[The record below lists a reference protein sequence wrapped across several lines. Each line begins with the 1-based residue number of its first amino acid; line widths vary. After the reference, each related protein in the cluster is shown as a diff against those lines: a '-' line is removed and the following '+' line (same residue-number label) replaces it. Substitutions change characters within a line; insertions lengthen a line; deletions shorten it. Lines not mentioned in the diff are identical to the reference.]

1 MTVAAEARAIE
12 QVLGDV
18 ALLEEA
24 ASALADVPASDT
36 TELTARLLAR
46 AHRGLSEAAPVR
58 ARAAADLLGITERT
72 VRTWVEE
79 GVLTAT
85 TIQPRLLLDLGRIHQ
100 VQHLLQEL
108 RAAGRT
114 TGLLDEVFRRL
125 TDAAWH
131 DNPGLAEGLAQM
143 RRGEGTVIRRSPTA
157 V

>member
-1 MTVAAEARAIE
+1 MTVAAEARGIE

-24 ASALADVPASDT
+24 ASALAAVPAHDT
-36 TELTARLLAR
+36 TELTARLRDRAR
-46 AHRGLSEAAPVR
+46 RGLSEAAPVR
-58 ARAAADLLGITERT
+58 ARAAADLLGISERT
-72 VRTWVEE
+72 VRTWVDE
-79 GVLTAT
+79 GVLVAT
-85 TIQPRLLLDLGRIHQ
+85 TTQPRLLLDLGRIHQ
-100 VQHLLQEL
+100 VQHLLQDL

-131 DNPGLAEGLAQM
+131 ANPDLADGLAQM
-143 RRGEGTVIRRSPTA
+143 RRGEGTVVRRVTTT